1 MKEDNGTISEVVE
14 TLWNSGDEQDSTSPS
29 ESALYT
35 AVLPGGFIV
44 PAGNAQYQALIG
56 LRDDYHSLRVIEG
69 AKMTIDGTSV
79 ERKFDLRP
87 AILLSDE
94 KEVGETWEAVYK
106 NETTSDFAIYK
117 ELL

>member
-1 MKEDNGTISEVVE
+1 MTEDNGTVTGIVE
-14 TLWNSGDEQDSTSPS
+14 TLWNGGDDQDSTSPS
-29 ESALYT
+29 DAALYT

-44 PAGNAQYQALIG
+44 PAGNAQYQSLID
-56 LRDDYHSLRVIEG
+56 LRNDYHSLRVIQG

-87 AILLSDE
+87 AVLLTDE
-94 KEVGETWEAVYK
+94 KDVGETWEAIYQ
-106 NETTSDFAIYK
+106 NETSTDFAIYK